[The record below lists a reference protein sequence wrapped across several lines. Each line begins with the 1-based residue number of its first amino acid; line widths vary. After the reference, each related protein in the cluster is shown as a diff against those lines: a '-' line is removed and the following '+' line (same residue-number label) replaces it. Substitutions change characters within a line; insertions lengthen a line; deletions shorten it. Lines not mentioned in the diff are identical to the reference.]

1 MQTLLDDPLI
11 YAMQIYP
18 EVLELG
24 ALCAEQVGDKEQA
37 EAYRTR
43 QAGLRN
49 EYGIEVHKMPL
60 FVE

>member
-1 MQTLLDDPLI
+1 VQTLLDDPLI

-49 EYGIEVHKMPL
+49 E
-60 FVE
+60 